1 VEVVKADLVNPEYGV
16 GLIKAFKGVDAI
28 VLATGT
34 SAFPS
39 EKWGK
44 NNENSPKFVD
54 DQGIKN
60 AASAIETISE
70 DKEARHIQRVT
81 LLSSIGV
88 QRRTKFPFV
97 ILNLFGVLDS
107 KAAGEDALKQASL
120 KAGFKFAI
128 VRPGRLV
135 GGPYTNPDFAK
146 LLQLDEGDLQSVEL
160 RCGDPDGF
168 AGKCFF
174 VGRDQVK

>member
-1 VEVVKADLVNPEYGV
+1 MA
-16 GLIKAFKGVDAI
+16 
-28 VLATGT
+28 GT

-44 NNENSPKFVD
+44 NKENSPKFID
-54 DQGIKN
+54 DIGVKN
-60 AASAIETISE
+60 IVQTIEDINAEASDGTYTRI
-70 DKEARHIQRVT
+70 RQVT

-88 QRRTKFPFV
+88 QRRKQFPFI

-107 KAAGEDALKQASL
+107 KAAGESALKEASTR
-120 KAGFKFAI
+120 ANFKFAI

-146 LLQLDEGDLQSVEL
+146 LLQLDEGELRNVEL
-160 RCGDPDGF
+160 RVGDPNGF
-168 AGKCFF
+168 AGKYLLCPISFLALF
-174 VGRDQVK
+174 RSILKGKEGVDGTALDGV